1 MKQKKKG
8 KRGVPARSRQA
19 AARRIDWEQPILHA
33 LSEKEQSAEGLMHT
47 LRVGKRER
55 MGFLLQ
61 LSKLERSGR
70 LERRKNGA
78 YAISMEN
85 TLSGR
90 LVSLS
95 KGFGFAGS
103 MTAAAT
109 ALSPGG
115 ICTVRCRAM
124 RCGCGPARRMSA
136 AYPARWSASPKR
148 APGCTAAG

>member
-1 MKQKKKG
+1 
-8 KRGVPARSRQA
+8 
-19 AARRIDWEQPILHA
+19 
-33 LSEKEQSAEGLMHT
+33 MHT

-95 KGFGFAGS
+95 KGFGFARLDDGQRRLLCRRAES
-103 MTAAAT
+103 ARCAAGRCGAAA
-109 ALSPGG
+109 
-115 ICTVRCRAM
+115 
-124 RCGCGPARRMSA
+124 AR
-136 AYPARWSASPKR
+136 PE
-148 APGCTAAG
+148 G